1 MRPDQPPANVERAP
15 AIGALHATPAG
26 AGDEEPRQFGPLARL
41 QHLLH
46 AQPTL
51 GPAAVLVIMVVV
63 FTLLSPRF
71 LRPTNLSLI
80 VQQVMTVGTLAI
92 GQTIIIL
99 TAGIDLSV
107 GAIMLLVTVTVGR
120 LSADFGIPGI
130 PALAIGAMLG
140 LACGVLNGQL
150 ITRLRLPP
158 FIVTLGSLNIFFAL
172 TLYVSRSVTIRGSD
186 MDPLLL
192 ITGGTF
198 DVLGTRVTFGTIAM
212 LGMYLAMAYLLRMTG
227 WGRHVYATGDDA
239 EAARLAGIR
248 TNRVLVSVYAV
259 AGFIY
264 AIAAWFL
271 IGRIGSAS
279 PLSGAEANLDTI
291 TAVVI
296 GGTSLFG
303 GRGRIFGTLI
313 GALIVG
319 GARNGLTLIGV
330 DPLWQNF
337 SVGLLVIGAVAL
349 DQWVRRVSS

>member
-1 MRPDQPPANVERAP
+1 VTEPAWTPDGGPPTS
-15 AIGALHATPAG
+15 GTTATGTFDPG
-26 AGDEEPRQFGPLARL
+26 ETRGSRGGPLERL

-46 AQPTL
+46 AQPTI
-51 GPAAVLVIMVVV
+51 GPAVVLLGMVIV
-63 FTLLSPRF
+63 FSLLSPRF
-71 LRPTNLSLI
+71 LLPTNLSLI
-80 VQQVMTVGTLAI
+80 VQQVMVVGTLAV

-99 TAGIDLSV
+99 TAGVDLSV
-107 GAIMLLVTVTVGR
+107 GAIMLFATVCMGR
-120 LSADFGIPGI
+120 ISAELGIPGVI
-130 PALAIGAMLG
+130 VLAIGLAIG
-140 LACGVLNGQL
+140 LACGVLNGSL
-150 ITRLRLPP
+150 VTRLRLPP
-158 FIVTLGSLNIFFAL
+158 FIVTLGTLNIFFAL
-172 TLYVSRSVTIRGSD
+172 TLYVSRSVTIPGDR

-192 ITGGTF
+192 VMGDAIVVF
-198 DVLGTRVTFGTIAM
+198 GTRVTYGTIAM
-212 LGMYLAMAYLLRMTG
+212 LGLYALFAIVLRTTA
-227 WGRHVYATGDDA
+227 WGRHVYATGDDP

-248 TNRVLVSVYAV
+248 TRRILLSVYAT
-259 AGFIY
+259 AGVIY

-303 GRGRIFGTLI
+303 GRGRILGTLL

-337 SVGLLVIGAVAL
+337 AVGVLVIGAVAM
-349 DQWVRRVSS
+349 DQWVRRVSA

>member
-1 MRPDQPPANVERAP
+1 MSPDESPAVVERTP
-15 AIGALHATPAG
+15 VIGAPVPTPGG
-26 AGDEEPRQFGPLARL
+26 AGDEEPRRIGPLGRL
-41 QHLLH
+41 QHVLH

-51 GPAAVLVIMVVV
+51 GPAAVLVLMVVV
-63 FTLLSPRF
+63 FTVLSPRF

-99 TAGIDLSV
+99 TAGVDLSV
-107 GAIMLLVTVTVGR
+107 GAIMLLVTVSMGR
-120 LSADFGIPGI
+120 ISAEMGIPGV
-130 PALAIGAMLG
+130 LVLGIGFVVG
-140 LACGVLNGQL
+140 IACGLLNGTL

-172 TLYVSRSVTIRGSD
+172 TLYVSRSVTIAGDR

-192 ITGGTF
+192 AMGNSVVI
-198 DVLGTRVTFGTIAM
+198 LGTKVTYGTIAM
-212 LGMYLAMAYLLRMTG
+212 LGMYVVMAVVLRTTA
-227 WGRHVYATGDDA
+227 WGKHIYATGDDP

-248 TNRVLVSVYAV
+248 TRRVLISVYAT
-259 AGFIY
+259 AGCIY
-264 AIAAWFL
+264 AVAAWFL
-271 IGRIGSAS
+271 IGRIQSAS

-303 GRGRIFGTLI
+303 GRGRILGTLL

-330 DPLWQNF
+330 DPLWQDF
-337 SVGLLVIGAVAL
+337 AVGVLVIGAVAM
-349 DQWVRRVSS
+349 DQWVRRVSA

>member
-1 MRPDQPPANVERAP
+1 MT
-15 AIGALHATPAG
+15 TPASAGPGIEG
-26 AGDEEPRQFGPLARL
+26 AASPGTPPTREVGESLATSESPLQRL

-46 AQPTL
+46 AQPTI
-51 GPAAVLVIMVVV
+51 GPAAVLVVMIAV
-63 FTLLSPRF
+63 FSSMSPRF
-71 LRPTNLSLI
+71 LLPSNLSLI

-99 TAGIDLSV
+99 TAGVDLSV
-107 GAIMLLVTVTVGR
+107 GAIMLLATVSMGR
-120 LSADFGIPGI
+120 ISAEMGIPGVLVLGI
-130 PALAIGAMLG
+130 GFAIGI
-140 LACGVLNGQL
+140 ACGFMNGTL

-158 FIVTLGSLNIFFAL
+158 FIVTLGTLNIFFAL
-172 TLYVSRSVTIRGSD
+172 TLYVSRSVTISGDRL
-186 MDPLLL
+186 DPLLL
-192 ITGGTF
+192 AMGNYVVI
-198 DVLGTRVTFGTIAM
+198 LGTRVTYGTIAM
-212 LGMYLAMAYLLRMTG
+212 LAMYGVMAFVLRTTA
-227 WGRHVYATGDDA
+227 WGRHIYATGDDP

-248 TNRVLVSVYAV
+248 TRWVLISVYAT

-303 GRGRIFGTLI
+303 GRGRIVGTLL

-319 GARNGLTLIGV
+319 GARNGLTLAGV

-337 SVGLLVIGAVAL
+337 AVGVLVIGAVAL
-349 DQWVRRVSS
+349 DQWVRRVSA

>member
-1 MRPDQPPANVERAP
+1 VTIQAEPLGGGTSGTLDP
-15 AIGALHATPAG
+15 
-26 AGDEEPRQFGPLARL
+26 GDAMSSGHGLRQRL

-46 AQPTL
+46 AQPTIA
-51 GPAAVLVIMVVV
+51 PAAVLVIMVIG
-63 FTLLSPRF
+63 FTLISPRF
-71 LRPTNLSLI
+71 LLPTNLSLI
-80 VQQVMTVGTLAI
+80 VQQVMVVGTLAI

-99 TAGIDLSV
+99 TAGVDLSV
-107 GAIMLLVTVTVGR
+107 GAIMLLATVTMGR
-120 LSADFGIPGI
+120 ISAEAGLPGI
-130 PALAIGAMLG
+130 LVLIVGFAIGLTCG
-140 LACGVLNGQL
+140 LANGGL

-158 FIVTLGSLNIFFAL
+158 FIVTLGTLNIFFAL
-172 TLYVSRSVTIRGSD
+172 TLYISRSVTIPGTKL
-186 MDPLLL
+186 DPLLL
-192 ITGGTF
+192 VMGNAYVIF
-198 DVLGTRVTFGTIAM
+198 GTRITYGTVAM
-212 LGMYLAMAYLLRMTG
+212 LAMYGVIAFVLRSTA
-227 WGRHVYATGDDA
+227 WGKHIYATGDDP

-248 TNRVLVSVYAV
+248 TRWVLISVYGT

-303 GRGRIFGTLI
+303 GRGRILGTLL

-319 GARNGLTLIGV
+319 GARNGLTLAGV

-337 SVGLLVIGAVAL
+337 AVGILVIGAVAM
-349 DQWVRRVSS
+349 DQWVRRVSA

>member
-1 MRPDQPPANVERAP
+1 VTSQVPGNRDREMADDTVAAP
-15 AIGALHATPAG
+15 RREVGESLSSG
-26 AGDEEPRQFGPLARL
+26 LGPLQRL

-46 AQPTL
+46 AQPTF
-51 GPAAVLVIMVVV
+51 GPAFVLVIMIAV
-63 FTLLSPRF
+63 FSVLSPRF
-71 LRPTNLSLI
+71 LLPNNLSLI
-80 VQQVMTVGTLAI
+80 AQQVMVVGTLAI

-107 GAIMLLVTVTVGR
+107 GAIMLLATVSMGR
-120 LSADFGIPGI
+120 ISAELAVPGVLVLGIGF
-130 PALAIGAMLG
+130 AIG
-140 LACGVLNGQL
+140 LACGLMNGVL

-158 FIVTLGSLNIFFAL
+158 FIVTLGTLNIFFAL
-172 TLYVSRSVTIRGSD
+172 MLYVSRSVTIAADR

-192 ITGGTF
+192 VMGNSVVI
-198 DVLGTRVTFGTIAM
+198 LGTKVTYGTLAM
-212 LGMYLAMAYLLRMTG
+212 LGMYAVMAVVLRTTA
-227 WGRHVYATGDDA
+227 WGKHIYATGDDP

-248 TNRVLVSVYAV
+248 TRRVLISVYAT

-264 AIAAWFL
+264 AIAAWFS
-271 IGRIGSAS
+271 IGRIQSAS

-303 GRGRIFGTLI
+303 GRGRIVGTLL

-337 SVGLLVIGAVAL
+337 AVGVLVIGAVAM
-349 DQWVRRVSS
+349 DQWVRRVSA

>member
-1 MRPDQPPANVERAP
+1 MTSQAPSGPDREIADGTDPPATREVGES
-15 AIGALHATPAG
+15 LAG
-26 AGDEEPRQFGPLARL
+26 SHGPLQRL

-46 AQPTL
+46 AQPTI
-51 GPAAVLVIMVVV
+51 GPAAVLVVMIAV
-63 FTLLSPRF
+63 FSVLSPRF
-71 LRPTNLSLI
+71 LLPNNLSLI
-80 VQQVMTVGTLAI
+80 AQQVMVVGTLAI

-99 TAGIDLSV
+99 TAGVDLSV
-107 GAIMLLVTVTVGR
+107 GAIMLLATVSMGR
-120 LSADFGIPGI
+120 ISAELGIPGV
-130 PALAIGAMLG
+130 LVLGIGFMVG
-140 LACGVLNGQL
+140 IACGFLNGTL

-158 FIVTLGSLNIFFAL
+158 FIVTLGTLNIFFAL
-172 TLYVSRSVTIRGSD
+172 VLYVSRSVTIAGDR

-192 ITGGTF
+192 VMGNSVVI
-198 DVLGTRVTFGTIAM
+198 LGAKVTFGTIAM
-212 LGMYLAMAYLLRMTG
+212 LGMYGVMAVVLRTTA
-227 WGRHVYATGDDA
+227 WGKHIYATGDDP

-248 TNRVLVSVYAV
+248 TRRVLISVYAT

-271 IGRIGSAS
+271 IGRIQSAS

-303 GRGRIFGTLI
+303 GRGRILGTLL

-330 DPLWQNF
+330 DPLWQDF
-337 SVGLLVIGAVAL
+337 AVGVLVIGAVAM
-349 DQWVRRVSS
+349 DQWVRRVSA

>member
-1 MRPDQPPANVERAP
+1 MTNPASAGSGPGRTGSSGVPATREVGESLAP
-15 AIGALHATPAG
+15 SL
-26 AGDEEPRQFGPLARL
+26 GPLGRL

-46 AQPTL
+46 AQPVV
-51 GPAAVLVIMVVV
+51 GPAAVLVIMIVV
-63 FTLLSPRF
+63 FSMLSPRF
-71 LRPTNLSLI
+71 LLPNNLSLI

-107 GAIMLLVTVTVGR
+107 GAIMLLATVSMGR
-120 LSADFGIPGI
+120 ISAELGIPGV
-130 PALAIGAMLG
+130 LVLGIGFSIG
-140 LACGVLNGQL
+140 LACGVLNGTL

-158 FIVTLGSLNIFFAL
+158 FIVTLGTLNIFFAL
-172 TLYVSRSVTIRGSD
+172 VLYVSRSVTIAGDR

-192 ITGGTF
+192 AMGNSVTI
-198 DVLGTRVTFGTIAM
+198 LGTRVTYGTIAM
-212 LGMYLAMAYLLRMTG
+212 LGMYGVMAFVLRTTA
-227 WGRHVYATGDDA
+227 WGRHIYATGDDP

-248 TNRVLVSVYAV
+248 TGRVLVSVYAV
-259 AGFIY
+259 GGFIY

-303 GRGRIFGTLI
+303 GRGRILGTLL

-319 GARNGLTLIGV
+319 GARNGLTLVGV
-330 DPLWQNF
+330 DPLWQDF
-337 SVGLLVIGAVAL
+337 AVGVLVIGAVAL
-349 DQWVRRVSS
+349 DQWVRRVSA